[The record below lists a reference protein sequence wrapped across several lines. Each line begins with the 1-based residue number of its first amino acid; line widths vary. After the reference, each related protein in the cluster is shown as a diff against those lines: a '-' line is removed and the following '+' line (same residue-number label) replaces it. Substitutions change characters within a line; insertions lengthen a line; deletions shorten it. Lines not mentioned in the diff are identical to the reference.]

1 MSLAETLPLLVVVLL
16 VLAGSGVDPSSMEI
30 VFDGERTVETTP
42 DAYVVAGGTVT
53 VPENATVRGQVF
65 VVGGDTRI
73 AGRVSG
79 DVRLFAGN
87 LSVPE
92 TGTVTGELQTVAG
105 TLSVAPGADIGR
117 QTTLDVD
124 TQPRSPLATVGFL
137 AMQMVLLGGVA
148 ALLVRRVP
156 GLFATVGDAVTHH
169 PVVSGVVGSIAGTT
183 MLVLFVY
190 MAFTLVL
197 LPLSIVGLVAEF
209 LLVLYGY
216 LVYGYLVGQRLPV
229 ERVDIATGFGVAGV
243 LLGVDLLGRV
253 PYLGTAMQFLLV
265 VVGLGAVL
273 ITYLGVRRFEPPQI
287 PGAT

>member
-1 MSLAETLPLLVVVLL
+1 
-16 VLAGSGVDPSSMEI
+16 
-30 VFDGERTVETTP
+30 
-42 DAYVVAGGTVT
+42 
-53 VPENATVRGQVF
+53 
-65 VVGGDTRI
+65 
-73 AGRVSG
+73 
-79 DVRLFAGN
+79 
-87 LSVPE
+87 
-92 TGTVTGELQTVAG
+92 
-105 TLSVAPGADIGR
+105 
-117 QTTLDVD
+117 
-124 TQPRSPLATVGFL
+124 
-137 AMQMVLLGGVA
+137 
-148 ALLVRRVP
+148 VP

-197 LPLSIVGLVAEF
+197 LPLSIVGLVVEF

-216 LVYGYLVGQRLPV
+216 LVYGYLVGQRLPI

-287 PGAT
+287 PGST